1 MSGDDKIDL
10 FKQHKDEY
18 VARKKPVLITARPAR
33 YLAIEGRGE
42 PGGEEFQ
49 ARVGALYAAA
59 FTLKFTSK
67 GEGRDYVVCKLEAVW
82 WADRRDDPTSAD
94 RDLSGVPQE
103 QWRWR
108 LMIRTPD
115 FVGDSDLSAAAEK
128 ILAKGKCPE
137 IVDVRLQEL
146 EEGRCVQML
155 HVGPYEDEP
164 ETMAVMRGFAGE
176 QGLTFAGRHHEI
188 YLSDP
193 RRVEPARL
201 RTILRMPVERAG

>member
-1 MSGDDKIDL
+1 MSGDARIDL
-10 FKQHKDEY
+10 FKLHKDEY
-18 VARKKPVLITARPAR
+18 VARKKPVLITAHRAR

-82 WADRRDDPTSAD
+82 WTDGRADGDFS
-94 RDLSGVPQE
+94 SVSKE
-103 QWRWR
+103 QWLWR

-115 FVGDSDLSAAAEK
+115 FIADADLSAAADK
-128 ILAKGKCPE
+128 VLAKGKCPE
-137 IVDVRLQEL
+137 VVDVHRLEL
-146 EEGRCVQML
+146 DEGRCVQML
-155 HVGPYEDEP
+155 HVGPYEEEP
-164 ETMAVMRGFAGE
+164 ETVAVMRIFAEE

-201 RTILRMPVERAG
+201 RTILRMPVRPTD

>member
-1 MSGDDKIDL
+1 MPEDVKVDL
-10 FKQHKDEY
+10 FKLHKDQY
-18 VARKKPVLITARPAR
+18 LARKKPVLITARLAR

-42 PGGEEFQ
+42 PGGGEFQ
-49 ARVGALYAAA
+49 VRVGALYAAA

-82 WADRRDDPTSAD
+82 WADGCDDGDFSQ
-94 RDLSGVPQE
+94 VPRE
-103 QWRWR
+103 QWRWQ

-115 FVGDSDLSAAAEK
+115 FVADADLSAAAEK

-137 IVDVRLQEL
+137 IVDVRLAEL

-164 ETMAVMRGFAGE
+164 ETMAVMRAFAEE
-176 QGLTFAGRHHEI
+176 QGLAFAGRHHEI

-201 RTILRMPVERAG
+201 RTILRMPIR